1 MNLTDRLV
9 ERLADDNYKSISPQS
24 LTLDN
29 WITLAVL
36 LSKEEFVSLH
46 PGVAASAMATRIQFL
61 LVDAAIGID
70 DTEFV
75 NLLTQ
80 RIKEFTPSPLHL

>member
-9 ERLADDNYKSISPQS
+9 ERLADDDYESISPQA
-24 LTLDN
+24 LTLDD

-36 LSKEEFVSLH
+36 LSKQEFVSLH
-46 PGVAASAMATRIQFL
+46 PGVAASMIVTRIQSL
-61 LVDAAIGID
+61 LVDAAIGLS

-75 NLLTQ
+75 SLLQ
-80 RIKEFTPSPLHL
+80 QKLKDFTPSQLEH

>member
-1 MNLTDRLV
+1 MNLPTCLV
-9 ERLADDNYKSISPQS
+9 GKLASNDYESISPQA

-46 PGVAASAMATRIQFL
+46 PGVAASAMVTRIQSV
-61 LVDAAIGID
+61 LVDAAIGLS

-75 NLLTQ
+75 LLLQ
-80 RIKEFTPSPLHL
+80 QKLKDFTPSRVEN